1 MKRLSLYLFLILF
14 TLQTPSWA
22 DDIRDFQIEGM
33 SVGDSLLDFISK
45 DKIENEFEIVIY
57 KKPEKNKYKR
67 IYIEN
72 VTFENFDYISID
84 VKYNDSKYI
93 IHGVTGMD
101 DDSDLKKCFKK
112 QNEIIKDL
120 SSIFTQKPDK
130 NIVPSIYDETGQSKL
145 HNVIYYFSGGAVKI
159 ICNDFAKH
167 TNIQSGLD
175 LSIRSKEF
183 QDWLR
188 KDLP

>member
-14 TLQTPSWA
+14 SLQTPSWA

-33 SVGDSLLDFISK
+33 SIGDSLLDFISK

-67 IYIEN
+67 IFIEN
-72 VTFENFDYISID
+72 VTFENFEYISID

-101 DDSDLKKCFKK
+101 DYSDSKKCFKK
-112 QNEIIKDL
+112 QNAIIKDL
-120 SSIFTQKPDK
+120 SSIFTQKPK
-130 NIVPSIYDETGQSKL
+130 KYILPSAYDETGQSKM
-145 HNVIYYFSGGAVKI
+145 HYAEYYFNGGRVQI
-159 ICNDFAKH
+159 ICYDFAKH

-175 LSIRSKEF
+175 VSIRTTEF
-183 QDWLR
+183 QDWLN
-188 KDLP
+188 KD

>member
-1 MKRLSLYLFLILF
+1 MKKLSTYLFLVF
-14 TLQTPSWA
+14 FSFQTPSWA

-130 NIVPSIYDETGQSKL
+130 YILLDKDDETGQSKR
-145 HNVIYYFSGGAVKI
+145 HYAVYYLDGGDVSI
-159 ICNDFAKH
+159 ICYEFAKH
-167 TNIQSGLD
+167 MNIRNGLD

-183 QDWLR
+183 QNWLS
-188 KDLP
+188 KN